1 MIASIN
7 ASRAYNTRREQ
18 VAAIDVAFILL
29 MHAEMMSLPSD
40 GSFEAEAARWLMLKT
55 HGGFNVIFP
64 LAWQEVAFEGWMNLW
79 QRRI

>member
-1 MIASIN
+1 MILAIKASGADN
-7 ASRAYNTRREQ
+7 KRKEQ
-18 VAAIDVAFILL
+18 IAAIDVAFILPI
-29 MHAEMMSLPSD
+29 HAEMMSLPSD

-64 LAWQEVAFEGWMNLW
+64 LAWQGVAFEGWMNLW